1 MNLFLLLAP
10 YLLWLKTMQTAPT
23 PELEEMD
30 LRIKMKALSKIGE
43 EYVAEEIKKALTGI
57 KKMKNIMEENE
68 EKHENILKSLRKTTE
83 EKTEAI
89 RLFMEINE
97 KINEVEIQCREQLTD
112 NMEGCKTC
120 LQRSCITF
128 YISNCSQGITLLP
141 IKIFQDRNE
150 EEAII
155 LGSYKLEEEHFPQ
168 AENSFHQLLSDIK
181 TLFNRGLVFFRNIQQ
196 ELDQSF
202 QSTFMSGV
210 NLADPDTQTD
220 VPNKNSVII
229 IDSLKHW
236 DLSSWIQYLYD
247 CSKAIFQGI
256 TDALYSVFKH
266 LHQDN
271 KPLALPMEDCPDV
284 LQLHVK
290 SEEVFKLV
298 GIAEQQYQ
306 DLTHIIQQHAEDTAT
321 LMSLMKD
328 RFGWVV
334 EHNNMPIGTD
344 TIFSI
349 EKVTLG
355 PSNNDGTANETVVEV
370 SILKSPAL
378 TVRVPA
384 SIDLEN
390 PKSVQYI
397 AEIALRQYINNV

>member
-1 MNLFLLLAP
+1 
-10 YLLWLKTMQTAPT
+10 
-23 PELEEMD
+23 
-30 LRIKMKALSKIGE
+30 
-43 EYVAEEIKKALTGI
+43 
-57 KKMKNIMEENE
+57 MKNIMEENE

-271 KPLALPMEDCPDV
+271 KPLALPMEGTVSHFEHSLKQKQMECRELQNSSGCLQYQGKCQLCYEAFLKDCPDV